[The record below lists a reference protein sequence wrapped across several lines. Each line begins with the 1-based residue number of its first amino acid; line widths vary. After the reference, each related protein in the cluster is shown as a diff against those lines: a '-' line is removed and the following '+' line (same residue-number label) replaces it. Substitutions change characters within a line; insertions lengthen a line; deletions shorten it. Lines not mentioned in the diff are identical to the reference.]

1 MQNINKNISDR
12 LNKLMETHNMTQREL
27 AEALGVS
34 QTAVFSW
41 CSGQKTPRMD
51 KVDKIADLFNVKRS
65 YLLGLDNELGQMT
78 NMMQESEQMR
88 DKWLNYAG
96 KILNEPHES
105 TDFGRL
111 LRIFAYASMIL
122 QLPADKQ
129 KQIADFIDYIIKKEG
144 N

>member
-78 NMMQESEQMR
+78 DMMQESEQMR
-88 DKWLNYAG
+88 VILPYFYAVLTRG
-96 KILNEPHES
+96 IQTPSLWQ
-105 TDFGRL
+105 TL
-111 LRIFAYASMIL
+111 I
-122 QLPADKQ
+122 
-129 KQIADFIDYIIKKEG
+129 
-144 N
+144 